1 METGAE
7 RLDGDTVFD
16 PTTDGVP
23 NAEPAVTLDAET
35 LAWCDRC
42 AKASSYYPVTP
53 IVFEV

>member
-1 METGAE
+1 MAGQ

-23 NAEPAVTLDAET
+23 DAEPAVTLDAET
-35 LAWCDRC
+35 LLLGVIVAVPKLRPT
-42 AKASSYYPVTP
+42 APVTP

>member
-1 METGAE
+1 LKSSNDGNGAE

-35 LAWCDRC
+35 LLL
-42 AKASSYYPVTP
+42 V
-53 IVFEV
+53 